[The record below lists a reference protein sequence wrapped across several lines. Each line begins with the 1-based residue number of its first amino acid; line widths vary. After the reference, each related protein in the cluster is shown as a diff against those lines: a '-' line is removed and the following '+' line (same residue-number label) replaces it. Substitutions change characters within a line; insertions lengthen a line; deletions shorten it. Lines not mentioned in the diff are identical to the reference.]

1 MSVPR
6 FDGAPPRLRS
16 LVEDLRRAGAIRSAA
31 WAQAFA
37 KVPRHTFVPEW
48 YGQEAD
54 SRGITIWRRHDAA
67 DRDAWEAAV
76 YSDQTLVTALDPET
90 AERVDE
96 RAWTGIPT
104 SSSTMPSLMAR
115 MLEDLGV
122 ADGHRVL
129 EVGTGTGYN
138 AALLCARLGDRLVH
152 SVDVS
157 PGLVEVAR
165 GRLASAGYRPHLAAG
180 DGQQGFPGHPAPFD
194 RTIATCS
201 VPRIPAAWVEQ
212 TRPGGAILADVSLGI
227 EGGLVRLTV
236 DDEGRAV
243 GRFTT
248 TTGRFMA
255 ARSDAHAYRHPGRAP
270 YAPRAGSRSTSLTA
284 ADIRAHYAFRL
295 LLAFHLPGAELVYH
309 VDDDTGALS
318 LQLQGRDGTWAR
330 APIADEHTTTVTYG
344 GSADLWRRAEAAWQ
358 WWDDHGRP
366 AQDRFGYAREAD
378 GHHYAWHIPDGR
390 HRWPLEP

>member
-1 MSVPR
+1 M
-6 FDGAPPRLRS
+6 RS
-16 LVEDLRRAGAIRSAA
+16 LVDDLQRAGAIRSAV
-31 WAQAFA
+31 WAEAFA
-37 KVPRHTFVPEW
+37 KVPRHVFVPEW

-54 SRGITIWRRHDAA
+54 SRGITVWRRHDTADRDAA
-67 DRDAWEAAV
+67 VDRDAWEAAV
-76 YSDQTLVTALDPET
+76 YSDQTLVTALDPDT
-90 AERVDE
+90 AERVGE

-104 SSSTMPSLMAR
+104 SSSTLPSLMAQ
-115 MLEDLGV
+115 MLEDLDV

-138 AALLCARLGDRLVH
+138 AALLCARLGDRLVY

-157 PGLVEVAR
+157 PELVEAAR
-165 GRLASAGYRPHLAAG
+165 GRLASVGYRPHLADG

-201 VPRIPAAWVEQ
+201 VPRIPAAWIEQ

-236 DDEGRAV
+236 DEDGRAV
-243 GRFTT
+243 GHFTT

-255 ARSDAHAYRHPGRAP
+255 ARSDAHAYRHPGWAP
-270 YAPRAGSRSTSLTA
+270 YAPQGGSRSTSLTA

-309 VDDDTGALS
+309 MDDDTGAMS

-344 GSADLWRRAEAAWQ
+344 GSADLWRRAEAAWR
-358 WWDDHGRP
+358 WWNDHDRP

-378 GHHYAWHIPDGR
+378 GHHFAWHVPDGR

>member
-1 MSVPR
+1 MSVPH
-6 FDGAPPRLRS
+6 FDGAPSRLRS
-16 LVEDLRRAGAIRSAA
+16 LVEDLRRVGAIRSAA
-31 WAQAFA
+31 WAEAFA
-37 KVPRHTFVPEW
+37 RVPRHVFVPEW

-54 SRGITIWRRHDAA
+54 SRGITVWRQRDAA
-67 DRDAWEAAV
+67 DRDAWEATV
-76 YSDQTLVTALDPET
+76 YSDQTLVTALDPDT
-90 AERVDE
+90 AERVGE

-104 SSSTMPSLMAR
+104 SSSTMPSLMAQ

-138 AALLCARLGDRLVH
+138 AALLSARLGDRLVH

-157 PGLVEVAR
+157 PGLVEAAR
-165 GRLASAGYRPHLAAG
+165 RRLAAAGYRPHLAAG

-201 VPRIPAAWVEQ
+201 VPRIPAAWIEQ
-212 TRPGGAILADVSLGI
+212 TRPGGAILADVSMGI

-236 DDEGRAV
+236 NEEGRAV
-243 GRFTT
+243 GHFTT

-270 YAPRAGSRSTSLTA
+270 YAPRAGFRSASLTA
-284 ADIRAHYAFRL
+284 ADIRAHYPFRL

-309 VDDDTGALS
+309 VDDDTGAMS

-330 APIADEHTTTVTYG
+330 APIADEDTTIATYG
-344 GSADLWRRAEAAWQ
+344 GSADLWRRAEAVWQ
-358 WWDDHGRP
+358 WWNDHDRP

-378 GHHYAWHIPDGR
+378 GRHYAWHIPDG
-390 HRWPLEP
+390 HRWPLDA